1 MRRILLSCA
10 ILAVLALTIAAS
22 AGARSRSA
30 SHGLLVV
37 QQAKDDGGAQGR
49 PAVTLVI
56 EGFVLGRISAG
67 HQARVE
73 IYQSPSTDG
82 QSSFGAVGLDVSSQP
97 IRWHG
102 FAGREYTGI
111 GFRFHAT
118 DGAYRVVVRGS
129 GVYLF
134 AGGRG
139 SVKLRGSSVYPK
151 TDGRYA
157 VDGEAWRSLPTRQL
171 IRKIG
176 GG

>member
-10 ILAVLALTIAAS
+10 TLTVLALTVVAS
-22 AGARSRSA
+22 AGARGQA

-37 QQAKDDGGAQGR
+37 QKAVGSGGIHGH
-49 PAVTLVI
+49 PVVTLVI
-56 EGFVLGRISAG
+56 EGFVLGRISPQA
-67 HQARVE
+67 QARVD
-73 IYQSPSTDG
+73 IYQSPSTGG
-82 QSSFGAVGLDVSSQP
+82 QGGFGADADASSHP
-97 IRWHG
+97 IRWRG
-102 FAGREYTGI
+102 FAGKEYNGS

-118 DGAYRVVVRGS
+118 NGAYRVVIRGS

-151 TDGRYA
+151 ADGRFA
-157 VDGEAWRSLPTRQL
+157 VDGEAWRSLPARQL
-171 IRKIG
+171 TRTIG